1 MSLTVV
7 AQGDR
12 EIVITRVF
20 NASRQM
26 VFDAYTQP
34 ELLKR
39 WLGVRKGWTLPI
51 CEVDLRVGGAYR
63 YVWRKEAKGI
73 DMGMGGVFLAIVPPE
88 KLVCT
93 EKFDDAWYPGEA
105 VNTVTFTE
113 ADGETTMTMTMLYE
127 STEARDVTMKSGME
141 TGLAESFD
149 VLADLLA

>member
-7 AQGDR
+7 AHGDR
-12 EIVITRVF
+12 EIVITREF

-34 ELLKR
+34 ALLKR
-39 WLGVRKGWTLPI
+39 WLGVRKGWTLPV

-73 DMGMGGVFLAIVPPE
+73 DMGMGGVFLEVVPPE

-105 VNTVTFTE
+105 VSTVTFNETE
-113 ADGETTMTMTMLYE
+113 GVTTLTMTMRYE
-127 STEARDVTMKSGME
+127 STEARDITMQSGME
-141 TGLAESFD
+141 SGLAESFD
-149 VLADLLA
+149 TLADLLA

>member
-7 AQGDR
+7 AHGDR
-12 EIVITRVF
+12 EIVITREF

-34 ELLKR
+34 ALLKR
-39 WLGVRKGWTLPI
+39 WLGVRKGWTLPV

-73 DMGMGGVFLAIVPPE
+73 DMGMGGVFLEVDPPE

-105 VNTVTFTE
+105 VSTVTFNET
-113 ADGETTMTMTMLYE
+113 DGVTKLTMTMRYE
-127 STEARDVTMKSGME
+127 STEARDITMQSGME
-141 TGLAESFD
+141 SGLAESFD
-149 VLADLLA
+149 TLADLLA

>member
-7 AQGDR
+7 AHGER
-12 EIVITRVF
+12 EIVITREF
-20 NASRQM
+20 NASRQL

-34 ELLKR
+34 ALLKR
-39 WLGVRKGWTLPI
+39 WLGVRKGWTLPV

-73 DMGMGGVFLAIVPPE
+73 DMGMGGVFLEVDPPE

-105 VNTVTFTE
+105 VSTVTFNET
-113 ADGETTMTMTMLYE
+113 DGVTTLTMTMRYE
-127 STEARDVTMKSGME
+127 STEARDITMQSGME
-141 TGLAESFD
+141 SGLAESFD
-149 VLADLLA
+149 TLADLLA

>member
-7 AQGDR
+7 AHGDR
-12 EIVITRVF
+12 EIVITREF

-34 ELLKR
+34 ALLKR
-39 WLGVRKGWTLPI
+39 WLGVRKGWTLPV

-73 DMGMGGVFLAIVPPE
+73 DMGMGGVFLEVDPPE

-105 VNTVTFTE
+105 VSTVTFNET
-113 ADGETTMTMTMLYE
+113 DGVTTLTMTMRYE
-127 STEARDVTMKSGME
+127 STEARDITMQSGME
-141 TGLAESFD
+141 SGLAESFD
-149 VLADLLA
+149 TLADLLA

>member
-7 AQGDR
+7 AHGER
-12 EIVITRVF
+12 EIVITREF
-20 NASRQM
+20 NASRQL

-34 ELLKR
+34 ALLKR
-39 WLGVRKGWTLPI
+39 WLGVRKGWTLPV

-73 DMGMGGVFLAIVPPE
+73 DMGMGGVFLEVDPPE

-105 VNTVTFTE
+105 VSTVTFNET
-113 ADGETTMTMTMLYE
+113 DGVTTLTMTIRYE
-127 STEARDVTMKSGME
+127 STEARDITMQSGME
-141 TGLAESFD
+141 SGLAESFD
-149 VLADLLA
+149 TLADLLA

>member
-7 AQGDR
+7 AHGDR
-12 EIVITRVF
+12 EIVITREF

-34 ELLKR
+34 ALLKR
-39 WLGVRKGWTLPI
+39 WLGVRKGWTLPV

-73 DMGMGGVFLAIVPPE
+73 DMGMGGVFLEVVPPE

-105 VNTVTFTE
+105 VSTVTFNET
-113 ADGETTMTMTMLYE
+113 DGVTTLTMTMRYE
-127 STEARDVTMKSGME
+127 STEARDITMQSGME
-141 TGLAESFD
+141 SGLAESFD
-149 VLADLLA
+149 TLADLLA

>member
-7 AQGDR
+7 AHGDR
-12 EIVITRVF
+12 EIVITREF

-34 ELLKR
+34 ALLKR
-39 WLGVRKGWTLPI
+39 WLGVRKGWTLPV

-73 DMGMGGVFLAIVPPE
+73 DMGMGGVFLEVDPPE

-105 VNTVTFTE
+105 VSTVTFDET
-113 ADGETTMTMTMLYE
+113 DGVTTLTMTMRYE
-127 STEARDVTMKSGME
+127 STEARNITMQSGME
-141 TGLAESFD
+141 SGLAESFD
-149 VLADLLA
+149 TLADLLA

>member
-1 MSLTVV
+1 MSLTVT

-12 EIVITRVF
+12 EVVITRVF
-20 NASRQM
+20 SASREM
-26 VFDAYTQP
+26 VFEAYTRP

-39 WLGVRKGWTLPI
+39 WLGVRNGWTLPV

-73 DMGMGGVFLAIVPPE
+73 DMGMGGVFLEIDPPE
-88 KLVCT
+88 KIVCT

-105 VNTVTFTE
+105 VSTVTFSETE
-113 ADGETTMTMTMLYE
+113 GRTTLTMTMRYE

-149 VLADLLA
+149 MLADLLA

>member
-7 AQGDR
+7 AHGER
-12 EIVITRVF
+12 EIVITREF
-20 NASRQM
+20 NASRRM

-34 ELLKR
+34 ALLKR
-39 WLGVRKGWTLPI
+39 WLGVRKGWTLPV

-73 DMGMGGVFLAIVPPE
+73 DMGMGGVFLEVDPPE

-105 VNTVTFTE
+105 VSTVTFNET
-113 ADGETTMTMTMLYE
+113 DGVTTLTMTMRYE
-127 STEARDVTMKSGME
+127 STEARDITMQSGME
-141 TGLAESFD
+141 SGLAESFD
-149 VLADLLA
+149 TLADLLA

>member
-7 AQGDR
+7 AHGER
-12 EIVITRVF
+12 EIVITREF

-34 ELLKR
+34 ALLKR
-39 WLGVRKGWTLPI
+39 WLGVRKGWTLPV

-73 DMGMGGVFLAIVPPE
+73 DMGMGGVFLEVVPPE

-105 VNTVTFTE
+105 VSTVTFNET
-113 ADGETTMTMTMLYE
+113 DGVTTLTMTMRYE
-127 STEARDVTMKSGME
+127 STEARDITMQSGME
-141 TGLAESFD
+141 SGLAESFD
-149 VLADLLA
+149 TLADLLA